1 MLESSLS
8 HSKGTNNQRNPIK
21 NFSTNSPENF
31 SKSVINASN
40 NQEFQNLV
48 NQMILNLLAKT
59 EAELNRISK
68 ITQKYKETAPQKIN

>member
-21 NFSTNSPENF
+21 NFS
-31 SKSVINASN
+31 KSVIDTSN

-48 NQMILNLLAKT
+48 NQMILNLVAKT
-59 EAELNRISK
+59 EAELNLIST